1 MNGPPPAER
10 SLKSRLFWP
19 VVLPSIRG
27 TARLLW
33 RLEVDRSHGF
43 PEPPFVL
50 ASNHYSFLDP
60 PLVGAIYG
68 RRARFIAL
76 IDLYGNHRTL
86 DWALDALDVI
96 TVRRGTVPLG
106 TVRACLAHL
115 DEGGVVGV
123 FPEGI
128 RVGRFGEV
136 GFKRGAAWLAVRKQV
151 PLVAAAVIGTNQVLG
166 IDNVFHR
173 GRIRVVVG
181 PTLHPE
187 GTDDDA
193 IDDLISRWA
202 DWVGRALAEG
212 DVRNHPLA

>member
-1 MNGPPPAER
+1 MNPAPAKR

-19 VVLPSIRG
+19 VVMPTIRTG
-27 TARLLW
+27 ARLLW
-33 RLEVDRSHGF
+33 RLRVDRGPGF

-50 ASNHYSFLDP
+50 AANHYSFLDP
-60 PLVGAIYG
+60 PLVGSIYG

-76 IDLYGNHRTL
+76 IDLSGNHRPL

-96 TVRRGTVPLG
+96 PVERGRVPLA

-128 RVGRFGEV
+128 RVNRFGEA
-136 GFKRGAAWLAVRKQV
+136 GFKRGAAWLAVKRQV
-151 PLVAAAVIGTNQVLG
+151 PLVAAAVIGTDRVLG
-166 IDNVFHR
+166 VDNRLHR
-173 GRIRVVVG
+173 GRIEVVVG

-187 GTDDDA
+187 GEDA
-193 IDDLISRWA
+193 AAVDELTRRWA
-202 DWVGRALAEG
+202 DWVGATLSRG
-212 DVRNHPLA
+212 GGRGPG